1 MNQDSSKRNAAKE
14 AVKFVNHG
22 MIVGLGT
29 GSTAAIAID
38 LLGNKLSK
46 DFQISGMPT
55 SIETKKQA
63 EKWDMNLIDIDDVD
77 TIDIAI
83 DGADEVSPD
92 LDLIKGLGGA
102 LLREK
107 KVERKAKELII
118 IIDETK
124 FVEKLGVGPLP
135 VEVRTEN
142 HVSVAIKIEKQGCE
156 AKLRKTKNGDAF
168 VTDNKN
174 YIYHCYFS
182 EGIKDPKDMDAR
194 LLSIDGVKD
203 TGLFINMA
211 TKVIIGKENSVEI
224 LE

>member
-1 MNQDSSKRNAAKE
+1 MNQDSAKRNAAKE

-77 TIDIAI
+77 SIDIAI